1 MLPRTPFPFN
11 VRSSQLR
18 VLKRNLCSAHR
29 VHLNIHTN
37 GYWYVLP
44 VLLTVTALA
53 ADDAPWR
60 SKQIAEWSEDD
71 AKQVL
76 ADSPWAKTF
85 TPTLKA
91 GQDGGQRSGMGR
103 AGGIGLGGVGLGIPG
118 MGRRGSGYP
127 SGGGYPNGGGYPSGS
142 NGNGDRPSN
151 EPPKVT
157 LRWESAMPV
166 RTAELKTH
174 DDDAP
179 TIDND
184 HYAIAVYGVPDRMLA
199 GDTIKLQ
206 DQLKKQAALKRD
218 GKKDFKPSSVEVIDR
233 ANGRVVV
240 YLFPMTNEITKGDRR
255 VEFDAT
261 IGRLELTQSF
271 FTEEMVW
278 QGKLEL

>member
-1 MLPRTPFPFN
+1 M
-11 VRSSQLR
+11 
-18 VLKRNLCSAHR
+18 
-29 VHLNIHTN
+29 HLAR
-37 GYWYVLP
+37 YRCAQP
-44 VLLTVTALA
+44 VLLTLAALA
-53 ADDAPWR
+53 AEDAPWR
-60 SKQIAEWSEDD
+60 LKQIADWNEND

-76 ADSPWAKTF
+76 TESPWVKTF

-103 AGGIGLGGVGLGIPG
+103 PGGIGIGGIGLGIPG

-127 SGGGYPNGGGYPSGS
+127 NGGGYPNSR
-142 NGNGDRPSN
+142 NGDNPSN

-179 TIDND
+179 TLDD
-184 HYAIAVYGVPDRMLA
+184 HHYAIAVYDVPDRMLA
-199 GDTIKLQ
+199 GETSKLQ

-233 ANGRVVV
+233 ANGRVVI

-261 IGRLELTQSF
+261 IGRLEVTQSF
-271 FTEEMVW
+271 FTDEMVW
-278 QGKLEL
+278 QDKLEL

>member
-1 MLPRTPFPFN
+1 M
-11 VRSSQLR
+11 
-18 VLKRNLCSAHR
+18 
-29 VHLNIHTN
+29 HLAR
-37 GYWYVLP
+37 YRCALP
-44 VLLTVTALA
+44 VLLTFAALA

-60 SKQIAEWSEDD
+60 SKQIADWSEED

-76 ADSPWAKTF
+76 TDSPWVKTF

-91 GQDGGQRSGMGR
+91 GQDGGQRSGTGR
-103 AGGIGLGGVGLGIPG
+103 PGGIGIGGIGLGIPG

-127 SGGGYPNGGGYPSGS
+127 NSGGYPGG
-142 NGNGDRPSN
+142 GNGDSPSN
-151 EPPKVT
+151 EAPKVT

-179 TIDND
+179 TLDD
-184 HYAIAVYGVPDRMLA
+184 HHYAIAVYGVPDRMLV
-199 GDTIKLQ
+199 GETSKLQ

-218 GKKDFKPSSVEVIDR
+218 GKKDFKPSNVEVIDR

-261 IGRLELTQSF
+261 IGRLEVTQSF
-271 FTEEMVW
+271 FTDEMVW
-278 QGKLEL
+278 QDKLEL